1 VGCSDLR
8 AKAFTI
14 LMEAARERQKGLV
27 NYNIDSVL
35 EDTLVIEKLGIKLDD
50 HIKNGTKALIAMFI
64 AQIECKQFVTM
75 RRDHS
80 IDMREVFLNIS

>member
-1 VGCSDLR
+1 MGCSDLR

-35 EDTLVIEKLGIKLDD
+35 EDTLMMIEKLGIKPDD
-50 HIKNGTKALIAMFI
+50 HIKNSTQALIAMFSATNLMQAI
-64 AQIECKQFVTM
+64 
-75 RRDHS
+75 RDDGKRS
-80 IDMREVFLNIS
+80 

>member
-1 VGCSDLR
+1 MGCSDLR

-35 EDTLVIEKLGIKLDD
+35 EDTLMMEKLGIKPDD
-50 HIKNGTKALIAMFI
+50 HIKNSTKALIAMFI
-64 AQIECKQFVTM
+64 AQI
-75 RRDHS
+75 
-80 IDMREVFLNIS
+80 